1 MDYLKRLNKAIP
13 SGAHTYSRA
22 HDQFSSNTPSIFLK
36 GKGSYLYTK
45 NGQKYL
51 DYGMGLRSVGIGYSE
66 PEIDIAAINGI
77 KLGNNLTKASVLEL
91 EAAESFIKNFKNI
104 DMVKFAKH
112 GSTAVTGAIKL
123 ARAFNKKDYV
133 LRCSDHPFFSFDDW
147 FIGSTNFKNGIPKS
161 YLKYTLNFQYNDIQ
175 SLKRKILKYKNKISC
190 LVMEPSTISCPTQQ
204 CCKSF
209 PCKFN
214 IIKSNYLKKI
224 ENLCRENKIIFILDE
239 MITGFR
245 WHLKGAQ
252 HLYNV
257 KPDISTFGKAISNG
271 FSLSAVGGKRKIMEI
286 ASLKNSK
293 NKNFFFLS
301 STHGSEM
308 VSLGAFLQTMKFYK
322 KNNVIDKNK
331 KYGNALI
338 KNFNNFSQELNLNNF
353 IKMSGLP
360 CSPYLIFRDKKGNF
374 DFKLKTFFQQEMI
387 KNNILMPWIS
397 ISYRHGENELNK
409 TLNACHE
416 VMIKIKKTIN
426 KKISFSI
433 RGNIIKPIFQKTK

>member
-22 HDQFSSNTPSIFLK
+22 HDQYSSNTPPIFLK
-36 GKGSYLYTK
+36 GKGAYLYTK
-45 NGQKYL
+45 QKEKYL

-66 PEIDIAAINGI
+66 TEIDNAAINGI
-77 KLGNNLTKASVLEL
+77 RSGNNLTKASFLEL
-91 EAAESFIKNFKNI
+91 QAAESFIKNFKNI

-147 FIGSTNFKNGIPKS
+147 FIGSTNFKKGIPKS
-161 YLKYTLNFQYNDIQ
+161 YLKYTINFKYSDIEE
-175 SLKRKILKYKNKISC
+175 LKKKIIKYRNKISC
-190 LVMEPSTISCPTQQ
+190 LVMEPSTISCPLKD
-204 CCKSF
+204 CCKSY
-209 PCKFN
+209 PCKLKIN
-214 IIKSNYLKKI
+214 KSNFLKEI
-224 ENLCRENKIIFILDE
+224 ENICRENKIVFILDE

-252 HLYNV
+252 HLYGIN
-257 KPDISTFGKAISNG
+257 PDISTFGKAIANG

-293 NKNFFFLS
+293 NNNFFFLS

-308 VSLGAFLQTMKFYK
+308 VSFGAFLQTLKFYK
-322 KNNVIDKNK
+322 KNDVINKNK
-331 KYGNALI
+331 KYGNSLI
-338 KNFNNFSQELNLNNF
+338 KNFNKISEDLGLINF
-353 IKMSGLP
+353 IKMDGLP
-360 CSPYLIFRDKKGNF
+360 CSPYINFLDKKNKF

-387 KNNILMPWIS
+387 KKNILIPWVS
-397 ISYRHGENELNK
+397 ISYRHGEAELNK
-409 TLNACHE
+409 TLNGSFE
-416 VMIKIKKTIN
+416 TLKKIKK
-426 KKISFSI
+426 SFSKKTHLKI
-433 RGNIIKPIFQKTK
+433 KGDIIKPIFIIK